1 MWCNAGRS
9 REDYVFHGSRFHN
22 FTCRNGLLS
31 CTRCPCPNSGIAP
44 DSTSAQTFVQ
54 NVVKQ
59 TVFDVL
65 EHEGRSALLPDS
77 VISAILSQ
85 LTLSVTYTPMLCQK
99 APGLMDTMNQMKES
113 CIIVVGT
120 VTGICTGDMAMRWT
134 LSVRITQFL
143 HTFLSAEEK
152 SLQTTNVIMAN
163 WSRMMWQNV
172 VDRAVRMLASG
183 TFGSHFF
190 LTRATVG
197 GN

>member
-99 APGLMDTMNQMKES
+99 APGLMDTIFI
-113 CIIVVGT
+113 CIKKMLSMMVSSSEPDEGKLHYRRRH
-120 VTGICTGDMAMRWT
+120 GDGN
-134 LSVRITQFL
+134 L
-143 HTFLSAEEK
+143 HWRYGNEVD
-152 SLQTTNVIMAN
+152 SL
-163 WSRMMWQNV
+163 
-172 VDRAVRMLASG
+172 G
-183 TFGSHFF
+183 
-190 LTRATVG
+190 
-197 GN
+197 